1 MAERYAVSEC
11 SLVFLI
17 FYLFFSSP
25 GNKMA
30 HPPAKTVVCLATAFS
45 YFVFLISFDINVNIN
60 LDMYMKGTIYTRIAN
75 CKLLEEYLFRVSQN
89 SWQALGARWCCSER
103 IHCLRVAHL
112 FEESRI
118 RIWYELSVYLIIL
131 IN

>member
-17 FYLFFSSP
+17 FYLFFLLLA
-25 GNKMA
+25 NKMA
-30 HPPAKTVVCLATAFS
+30 HPPAKGETVVCLATAFS
-45 YFVFLISFDINVNIN
+45 YFAFLISFDINVNIN

-89 SWQALGARWCCSER
+89 S
-103 IHCLRVAHL
+103 
-112 FEESRI
+112 
-118 RIWYELSVYLIIL
+118 
-131 IN
+131 